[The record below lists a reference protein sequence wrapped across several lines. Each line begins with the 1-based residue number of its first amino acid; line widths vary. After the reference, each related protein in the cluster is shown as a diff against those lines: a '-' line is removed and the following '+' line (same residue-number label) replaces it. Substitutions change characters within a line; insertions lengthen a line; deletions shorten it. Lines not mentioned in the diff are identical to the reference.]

1 MRIRALLLAVIFLGV
16 AIAYADDQRPASE
29 PGPGKVFLY
38 TAKKLGLPILKAS
51 LYIENGPPSQGK
63 SLYQVRLEISSVNL
77 GFLFRMNNR
86 FTSTIES
93 GTCMPV
99 QYTKE
104 IDQDGLFKEKKH
116 YHQILTFD
124 SQHQKVVV
132 EKKGEKEK
140 REVSLPPQTFDPL
153 SMFARCYLKET
164 LHPSQEIRMFIYD
177 GMRLRQMVFHP
188 KQEKIKSKVF
198 GEVDAVCLE
207 ATTSFA
213 SFEDREGAIRIWYTN
228 DGKKIPIL
236 MELDLPVGSVR
247 FELDEAKEG
256 Q

>member
-16 AIAYADDQRPASE
+16 AIAYADDQRPVSG
-29 PGPGKVFLY
+29 PGPGKVFLF
-38 TAKKLGLPILKAS
+38 TAKKLGVPVLKAS
-51 LYIENGPPSQGK
+51 LHIENGPSSQGK
-63 SLYQVRLEISSVNL
+63 SLYQVRVEISSVNL
-77 GFLFRMNNR
+77 GFFFRVNNR

-93 GTCMPV
+93 DTCIPV
-99 QYTKE
+99 QYVKE
-104 IDQDGLFKEKKH
+104 VDQDGLFKEKKK
-116 YHQILTFD
+116 YLETLTFD
-124 SQHQKVVV
+124 PQHQKVTV
-132 EKKGEKEK
+132 ERKGEKEK
-140 REVSLPPQTFDPL
+140 REVSLPPETFDPL

-164 LHPSQEIRMFIYD
+164 LHPSQEIRMSIYD
-177 GMRLRQMVFHP
+177 GMKLRQMVFRP

-213 SFEDREGAIRIWYTN
+213 SFGDREGVIRIWYTN

-247 FELDEAKEG
+247 FELDEIKEG
-256 Q
+256 